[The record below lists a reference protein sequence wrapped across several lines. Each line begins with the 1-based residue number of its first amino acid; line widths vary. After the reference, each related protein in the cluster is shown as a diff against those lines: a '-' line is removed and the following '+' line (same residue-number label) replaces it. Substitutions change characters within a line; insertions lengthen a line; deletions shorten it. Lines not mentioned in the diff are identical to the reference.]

1 MKKNFIVFAAL
12 CISMG
17 LLSGCGNSNDLKSTE
32 SNTDTAYTTEKAD
45 SKNILENIIYTS
57 ENIKVTYLG
66 TENNK
71 VFGPELKL
79 KIENLSEQNIS
90 LSIKN
95 SSVNGIMID
104 AVFYADIT
112 PGKTANK
119 SVTFLINNLADNNIT
134 EIDTF
139 EFSFNIYNS
148 DTLENIENT
157 DMITINP

>member
-1 MKKNFIVFAAL
+1 MKKIFIVFAAIY
-12 CISMG
+12 ISTI

-32 SNTDTAYTTEKAD
+32 SNTDTTYATEKAD

-57 ENIKVTYLG
+57 DNIKVTYLG

-119 SVTFLINNLADNNIT
+119 SVTFLINNLAENNIT
-134 EIDTF
+134 EIDAF

>member
-1 MKKNFIVFAAL
+1 MNKNFTICAAL
-12 CISMG
+12 CVSVG
-17 LLSGCGNSNDLKSTE
+17 LLAGCGNSNDLKSTE
-32 SNTDTAYTTEKAD
+32 NNTDAAYTTEKSD
-45 SKNILENIIYTS
+45 SENTLENIIYTS

-66 TENNK
+66 IDENK
-71 VFGPELKL
+71 IFGPELKL
-79 KIENLSEQNIS
+79 QIENLSEQNIS

-95 SSVNGIMID
+95 SSVNGAMID
-104 AVFYADIT
+104 TLFYADIT

-119 SVTFLINNLADNNIT
+119 SVTFLKSDLEDNNIT

-148 DTLENIENT
+148 DTLENIEDT